1 MFEQNLVTLEQIIQQ
16 SRRKQFLD
24 RVPITNKLT
33 SFLANEIIQPD
44 LRLVGNAVSYL
55 SQWLQAGTCARGVQV
70 QKASEYHGH
79 GGTQGFPLGPG
90 QFPKHSNTT
99 KISMIEIAPKLILNA
114 PGTNFKGALLGV
126 IYRKHVERCKV
137 ADDVVDLG
145 MKGKSIKKC

>member
-44 LRLVGNAVSYL
+44 LRCLGNAVSYL
-55 SQWLQAGTCARGVQV
+55 SQWRQTGTCAGGVQV
-70 QKASEYHGH
+70 QKAIEYHGH
-79 GGTQGFPLGPG
+79 GGSQGFPLGPG

-99 KISMIEIAPKLILNA
+99 KISMIDISPQRTLNA
-114 PGTNFKGALLGV
+114 PRT
-126 IYRKHVERCKV
+126 
-137 ADDVVDLG
+137 
-145 MKGKSIKKC
+145 